1 MAVKL
6 ARIDDRLIHG
16 QVILGWVPSVKP
28 DRIVVANDRVAGSDW
43 ERKFYSSCVP
53 PEVNVSF
60 ARDLECLRGLK
71 NAELLAVL
79 IDDSNLAH
87 TDSVIHA
94 EIFANLRA
102 PLTMPC
108 WQYRNGPGY
117 CQDWQTMVVRYK

>member
-1 MAVKL
+1 MLLGFPVLFGLLVLELSIIKQAT
-6 ARIDDRLIHG
+6 HG
-16 QVILGWVPSVKP
+16 RDAIRGDL
-28 DRIVVANDRVAGSDW
+28 N
-43 ERKFYSSCVP
+43 
-53 PEVNVSF
+53 EVNVSF
-60 ARDLECLRGLK
+60 ARDLESLRGLK

-108 WQYRNGPGY
+108 WQYRNAPGQ
-117 CQDWQTMVVRYK
+117 CQD

>member
-1 MAVKL
+1 MLLGFPVFL
-6 ARIDDRLIHG
+6 GLLVLELP
-16 QVILGWVPSVKP
+16 VIKQATHRRDAIRGDL
-28 DRIVVANDRVAGSDW
+28 N
-43 ERKFYSSCVP
+43 
-53 PEVNVSF
+53 EVNVSF

-108 WQYRNGPGY
+108 WQYRNAPGQ
-117 CQDWQTMVVRYK
+117 CQDCVDPGASY